1 MISLVGNCPL
11 SLCQKFQQFWSIKN
25 RWKIKY
31 CRCRKREC
39 IKGMS
44 YEGKKV
50 CCCGSGGGILI
61 AYCLNTQLKN
71 KVSELVIVILGMTNI
86 IFMGF
91 PSLQLAI
98 RSLLGQV
105 CNQ

>member
-1 MISLVGNCPL
+1 
-11 SLCQKFQQFWSIKN
+11 
-25 RWKIKY
+25 
-31 CRCRKREC
+31 
-39 IKGMS
+39 MS

-50 CCCGSGGGILI
+50 CCCGSGGGTLI